1 MSAESHTAPLDFTQV
16 VERYTD
22 FVYNV
27 ALRMTGDP
35 HQAQDATQDTFIAA
49 YKAYPRFRAESQVRT
64 WLYRITVNA
73 VLMQRRKERKSRE
86 LVQGGVEERVIPDWS
101 DNPERAALD
110 KEVQDAVQAGLA
122 TLPEGMRMAV
132 VLRDVQGL
140 SGEEAAEALGIQV
153 ATLKTRL
160 HRGRLLLRTYLAERL
175 RAE

>member
-1 MSAESHTAPLDFTQV
+1 MSPNPQTAALDFTQI
-16 VERYTD
+16 VEQYTD
-22 FVYNV
+22 FAYNV

-35 HQAQDATQDTFIAA
+35 HQAQDATQDAFIAA
-49 YKAYPRFRAESQVRT
+49 YKAYPRFRGESQVST

-73 VLMQRRKERKSRE
+73 VLMQRRKERKGRE

-122 TLPEGMRMAV
+122 TLSEEMRMAV

-140 SGEEAAEALGIQV
+140 SGTEAAETLSIPV

-160 HRGRLLLRTYLAERL
+160 HRGRLLLRTFLADRL
-175 RAE
+175 RTD

>member
-1 MSAESHTAPLDFTQV
+1 MAADSDTATLDFTQI

-22 FVYNV
+22 FVYNT

-35 HQAQDATQDTFIAA
+35 HQAEDAAQDAFIAA
-49 YKAYPRFRAESQVRT
+49 YKAYPRFRGESQVST

-86 LVQGGVEERVIPDWS
+86 LVQGGVEEREIPDWS
-101 DNPERAALD
+101 DNLERATLD

-122 TLPEGMRMAV
+122 TLPDAMRMAV

-140 SGEEAAEALGIQV
+140 SGEEAAEAMGIP
-153 ATLKTRL
+153 RW
-160 HRGRLLLRTYLAERL
+160 RR
-175 RAE
+175 